1 MGACVWGGA
10 GAPKVRVFEY
20 TRGGAFGEL
29 ALLHGEARLATV
41 RAAEDCACWALDR
54 DTFRKIMM
62 STGRQDMGART
73 RFLGRV
79 PLLQGL
85 AHFER
90 FKIAEVRPPPIPPP
104 VRAAFPPTGGLSPPG
119 RPAGSGVAGGSC
131 GAGLDGARGLLPCGT
146 REAAARAPSLRRGTR
161 AAGACAVRLQCAQR
175 APAAFGPV
183 QRCDIAS

>member
-1 MGACVWGGA
+1 
-10 GAPKVRVFEY
+10 VFEY

-41 RAAEDCACWALDR
+41 RAVEDCECWALDR

-90 FKIAEVRPPPIPPP
+90 FKIAEVRPSPHTPSPSGPPSPRLAASLPRAGPP
-104 VRAAFPPTGGLSPPG
+104 VRVW
-119 RPAGSGVAGGSC
+119 R
-131 GAGLDGARGLLPCGT
+131 GAR
-146 REAAARAPSLRRGTR
+146 AARG
-161 AAGACAVRLQCAQR
+161 
-175 APAAFGPV
+175 
-183 QRCDIAS
+183 